1 MEKSHSG
8 LATAFGGVP
17 LEAVMRTPETKM
29 FYTYIIQSEKTNR
42 YYVGFT
48 GNIEQRLE
56 KHNRGDVKSTKHGI
70 PWRLIYSESFT
81 DKNSAWKRERQIK
94 SYKGG
99 KAFKLLIGEVA

>member
-17 LEAVMRTPETKM
+17 LKAVMRTPEINM

-42 YYVGFT
+42 YYIGFT
-48 GNIEQRLE
+48 SNIESRLK
-56 KHNRGDVKSTKHGI
+56 KHNAGEVRSTKYGI
-70 PWRLIYSESFT
+70 PWKLIYKESFEK
-81 DKNSAWKRERQIK
+81 KNEAWKREQQIK
-94 SYKGG
+94 KYKGG